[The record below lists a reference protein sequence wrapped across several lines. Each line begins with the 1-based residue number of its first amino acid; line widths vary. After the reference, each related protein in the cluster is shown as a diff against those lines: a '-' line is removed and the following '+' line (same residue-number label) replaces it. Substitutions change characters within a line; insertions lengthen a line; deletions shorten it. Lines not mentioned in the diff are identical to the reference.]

1 MEEQTEKSS
10 EPPPEPPPE
19 PSVTIQSECDV
30 DSAWI
35 ETKVKESIVVLNK
48 PQSEISIR
56 IVHDEVMSALHLEH
70 AGVEGTTDVLTFD
83 HGGDNSSIDADIA
96 VCVDVAKRTIN
107 ACSHS
112 VESELLLYI
121 IHGLLHCIGFDD
133 HTEEDHKQMHEE
145 EDRILQA
152 IGVGAIWSEG
162 S

>member
-10 EPPPEPPPE
+10 EPPPEP
-19 PSVTIQSECDV
+19 SVTIQSACAV
-30 DSAWI
+30 DIAWI
-35 ETKVKESIVVLNK
+35 EAKVKESVAVLNK

-56 IVHDEVMSALHLEH
+56 IVNDDVMSAMHLEH
-70 AGVEGTTDVLTFD
+70 SGVEGTTDVLTFD
-83 HGGDNSSIDADIA
+83 NGGDNNTIDADIA

-121 IHGLLHCIGFDD
+121 IHGLLHCIGYDD
-133 HTEEDHKQMHEE
+133 HNEEDHKKMHEE
-145 EDRILQA
+145 EDRILQE
-152 IGVGAIWSEG
+152 IGVGAIWSDG